1 MTSTT
6 QVGHNET
13 EVTHS
18 DRWVGVGRSSAQDAY
33 TAGTAAA
40 KEALAGRSAS
50 LLLVFASDHYDLEAV
65 LAGINDSSGDAPL
78 IGCSTA
84 GEIATDGPEDTSIVV
99 TAMGGHGFSVKTA
112 VAHGASKDLRRS
124 GTTVAQCF
132 ESNDEHPH
140 QVLLL
145 LTDGLAGDQAE
156 ILRGIY
162 EVTGASV
169 PLVGGCAGDD
179 LKMKA
184 THQFHGREVMSDAVV
199 AAALSSKAPLGI
211 GVRHGWRAIG
221 EPMLVTKS
229 EGNHVYSLDNRPA
242 LDVYLERLA
251 PPPDVHH
258 DPEAF
263 TRFAITHPLGL
274 DRRSAEAQVRFIGE
288 ANFEE
293 RSLICIAEVPRSG
306 MVWLMEGDAESVLE
320 ATDAACHDAL
330 LGIERPLG
338 VVAFDCIAR
347 RGVLGDLG
355 IKSEV
360 DRIAMHANGAP
371 VAGFYT
377 YGEIARTKG
386 VTGFHNQTLVV
397 LAIG

>member
-1 MTSTT
+1 METLRTTSSAPDMTPDA
-6 QVGHNET
+6 
-13 EVTHS
+13 
-18 DRWVGVGRSSAQDAY
+18 DRWVGVGRSAGSDAY
-33 TAGTAAA
+33 EAGRTAAE
-40 KEALAGRSAS
+40 EALQGRAAG
-50 LLLVFASDHYDLEAV
+50 LVLVFTSDRYDLAA
-65 LAGINDSSGDAPL
+65 LLSGINDASGDAPL

-84 GEIATDGPEDTSIVV
+84 GEIATDGPEDASVVV
-99 TAMGGHGFSVKTA
+99 TALGGPGFSVATA
-112 VAHGASKDLRRS
+112 AARGASKDLRLS
-124 GTTVAQCF
+124 GSTVARCVKP
-132 ESNDEHPH
+132 NDEHPH

-145 LTDGLAGDQAE
+145 LTDGLAGDQQE
-156 ILRGIY
+156 IMRGIY

-184 THQFHGREVMSDAVV
+184 THQFHDREVMTDAVV
-199 AAALSSKAPLGI
+199 AAALSSHAPLGI
-211 GVRHGWRAIG
+211 GVHHGWRAVG

-251 PPPDVHH
+251 PPPEVHH
-258 DPEAF
+258 DPAAF

-288 ANFEE
+288 ADFEQ

-306 MVWLMEGDAESVLE
+306 MVWLMEGDSDSVLQ

-330 LGIERPLG
+330 IGIERPLG
-338 VVAFDCIAR
+338 FVAFDCIAR
-347 RGVLGDLG
+347 RGVLGDQG

-360 DRIAMHANGAP
+360 DRIALHAGGAP